1 MWSIFWLCSEATACK
16 TEICTS
22 EIALE
27 KAGIFPDQK
36 SSTAAIIWVHEKDNL
51 SYKSFLF
58 LLRFKILLRLSTPK
72 SSSSPSTSSPHG
84 ESLFCLHSNMKPTNH
99 GLTSMRG
106 PDFSLSFRHS
116 FFNAPK
122 RTFWST
128 DLAFGCKDPQTD
140 YCLYVSFWDWA
151 PIWAIRKP
159 EHVRARGE
167 AYALA
172 QSPISLTW
180 PIKHLSCFWSGWEVL
195 DPRWKRPWMELHK
208 RGNYFCH

>member
-1 MWSIFWLCSEATACK
+1 MINTVNRMTLGLKSDDIRTFFFNVFHLDVVNFL
-16 TEICTS
+16 
-22 EIALE
+22 ALFRGHSLQNWNLYIRNCP
-27 KAGIFPDQK
+27 GIFPDQN
-36 SSTAAIIWVHEKDNL
+36 SSTAAIIWVHEKANL

-72 SSSSPSTSSPHG
+72 SSSSPLTSSPHG

-99 GLTSMRG
+99 DLTY
-106 PDFSLSFRHS
+106 
-116 FFNAPK
+116 
-122 RTFWST
+122 
-128 DLAFGCKDPQTD
+128 LAVGCKDPQPD